1 MSRAKELIKVVEA
14 EEIGLNKIP
23 KGNTT
28 WRVWTYDVW
37 GNAEDGYEVN
47 DRNDQGE
54 VELSDEPTDQQILD
68 ALIDMGIL
76 KSGTQLSDLEIGGDD
91 VSITVDAAED
101 DFPLA
106 GLVKKGD

>member
-1 MSRAKELIKVVEA
+1 MSKALDIVKAIKE
-14 EEIGLNKIP
+14 EEGE
-23 KGNTT
+23 GN

-47 DRNDQGE
+47 DRYSQGFID
-54 VELSDEPTDQQILD
+54 LPDEPENEEILQ

-76 KSGTQLSDLEIGGDD
+76 NSDVKLSDIEIGGDD

-101 DFPLA
+101 GYPLA
-106 GLVKKGD
+106 GLEREE